1 MTIEVVPFTEDASH
15 EWDRLCEESVNGTLL
30 HTRRFLSYHGPRFK
44 DASLML
50 YSAGR
55 LCGVLP
61 AATRREDPE
70 IVASHPGATY
80 GGIVH
85 DGWLAG
91 NRMCDALAAACVHFR
106 EQGFQA
112 LAYRPVP
119 PIYAMRP
126 AQDDLYALTRLGAVR
141 ERCDLSCAIDL
152 ARRGP
157 VSERRRRA
165 FKKASR
171 SASISHDIG
180 LLPALWAVLEDNL
193 ARKHDAEPVHSLDE
207 ITLLQSR
214 FPSEIRLCCALLDG
228 RVEAGVVLFNSRNVW
243 HAQYIAS
250 SERGYEFSV
259 LDAVFEEIIVE
270 ATRSGARY
278 FDFGTSNEAG
288 GTVLND
294 GLYRFKHEFGGGGVA
309 HEFYRLNL
317 ASVPAITITA
327 TPAH

>member
-1 MTIEVVPFTEDASH
+1 MTIEVAPFTEDAAH

-30 HTRRFLSYHGPRFK
+30 HTRRFLSYHGERFN
-44 DASLML
+44 DASLLL
-50 YSAGR
+50 YAAGQ

-61 AATRREDPE
+61 AAARRDDPQL
-70 IVASHPGATY
+70 VASHPGATY

-91 NRMCDALAAACVHFR
+91 NRMVEALATACTHFR
-106 EQGFQA
+106 KLGFRA

-119 PIYAMRP
+119 HIYAMRP
-126 AQDDLYALTRLGAVR
+126 AQDDLYALMRLGATR
-141 ERCDLSCAIDL
+141 ERCDISCTIDL
-152 ARRGP
+152 ACRGP
-157 VSERRRRA
+157 ISERRRRG

-193 ARKHDAEPVHSLDE
+193 ARKHDAEPVHSLEE

-214 FPSEIRLCCALLDG
+214 FPSGIRLCCALVDG
-228 RVEAGVVLFNSRNVW
+228 NVEAGVVMFNSRNVW

-250 SERGYEFSV
+250 SERGYACSA
-259 LDAVFEEIIVE
+259 LDAVFEGIIAE
-270 ATRSGARY
+270 AARSGARY

-288 GTVLND
+288 GTILND

-317 ASVPAITITA
+317 ETVPAITT
-327 TPAH
+327 TPTTSH